1 MAEFRTER
9 VTFAGSA
16 GDELA
21 ARLDTPL
28 GRPRAYALFAHC
40 FTCSKD
46 IAAANRIARALAS
59 RGVAVLRFD
68 FTGLGHS
75 KGEFANKNFSSNV
88 EDLIGAANYLRDTGE
103 APAIIIGH
111 SLGGAAVLAAAGR
124 IPEAKAVVTIGAP
137 ADPAHVSHLFDEK
150 KVEIEAS
157 GEAEVTLAGRTFRI
171 KKQFLEDIAQQK
183 LGDAVGALGK
193 PLLVLHSPIDDTVD
207 VDNSRMI
214 FLAAKHPKSFVSLD
228 TADHLL
234 TRKEDAEYA
243 ADVLASWAGRYLP
256 PVPAED
262 EPPLDQGEVII
273 SETGEGKFHQSILAG
288 PHRLSADEPLSIGGD
303 DRGPTPYGLL
313 LASLGACTSMTLR
326 MYAERKKLPLD
337 QVSVRL
343 RHDRIHAQDCAECET
358 EDGRVDLIERRID
371 LVGDLSDE
379 QRSRLLEIADKCPV
393 HRTLHSEVVI
403 RSELGPAT

>member
-9 VTFAGSA
+9 ISFTGSM

-28 GRPRAYALFAHC
+28 DRPRAYALFAHC

-46 IAAANRIARALAS
+46 IAAATRIARALTC

-75 KGEFANKNFSSNV
+75 GGEFANSNFSSNV
-88 EDLIGAANYLRDTGE
+88 EDLIAAADYLRDTGE

-124 IPEAKAVVTIGAP
+124 ISEAKAVVTIGAP
-137 ADPAHVSHLFDEK
+137 ADPSHVSHLFDEK
-150 KVEIEAS
+150 KDEIEAA
-157 GEAEVTLAGRTFRI
+157 GEAEVTLAGRQFRI
-171 KKQFLEDIAQQK
+171 KRQFLEDIAGQH
-183 LGDAVGALGK
+183 LETAIGALGK

-207 VDNSRMI
+207 VDNARMI
-214 FLAAKHPKSFVSLD
+214 FIVAKHPKSFVSLD

-234 TRKEDAEYA
+234 TRREDAEYA

-256 PVPAED
+256 PLPAEED
-262 EPPLDQGEVII
+262 PPLDQGVVIV
-273 SETGEGKFHQSILAG
+273 SSTDEGAFHQLILAG
-288 PHRLSADEPLSIGGD
+288 PHRLTADEPLSIGGD

-313 LASLGACTSMTLR
+313 LASLGACTSMTIR
-326 MYAERKKLPLD
+326 MYAKRKKLPLD
-337 QVSVRL
+337 QVSIML
-343 RHDRIHAQDCAECET
+343 RHDRIHANDCEECDT
-358 EDGRVDLIERRID
+358 KDGKIDLIERRIE
-371 LVGDLSDE
+371 LKGELSEE

-393 HRTLHSEVVI
+393 HRTLQSEVVV
-403 RSELGPAT
+403 RSELV